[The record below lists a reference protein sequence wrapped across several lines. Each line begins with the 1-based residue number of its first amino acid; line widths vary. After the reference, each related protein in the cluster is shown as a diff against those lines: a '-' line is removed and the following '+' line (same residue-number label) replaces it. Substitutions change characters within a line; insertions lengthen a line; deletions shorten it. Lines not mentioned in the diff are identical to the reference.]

1 MLTSARRRILLGAA
15 ILSAACS
22 FGIYMFAE
30 SADTVAEMN
39 VWRQFLGLG
48 MVGVIG
54 ADLIAARVS
63 SGRHPNLGI
72 GTGLLIAT
80 PVNFAV
86 FAGVAL
92 AIHAGVRQLARLRK
106 P

>member
-22 FGIYMFAE
+22 LGIYMFAE
-30 SADTVAEMN
+30 SAETVAEMN
-39 VWRQFLGLG
+39 FWGPLFRLGL
-48 MVGVIG
+48 VGVIV
-54 ADLIAARVS
+54 ADLLAALVS
-63 SGRHPNLGI
+63 THPNLGI

-80 PVNFAV
+80 PVNFAL

-92 AIHAGVRQLARLRK
+92 AIHACVRLLARLLK

>member
-1 MLTSARRRILLGAA
+1 
-15 ILSAACS
+15 
-22 FGIYMFAE
+22 MFAE

-39 VWRQFLGLG
+39 FWRQFLRLG

-54 ADLIAARVS
+54 ADLIAALVS

-92 AIHAGVRQLARLRK
+92 AIHAGVRQLAKRLK

>member
-30 SADTVAEMN
+30 SADTVAEMSF
-39 VWRQFLGLG
+39 WGQLFRLGL
-48 MVGVIG
+48 VGVIV
-54 ADLIAARVS
+54 ADLVAALVS
-63 SGRHPNLGI
+63 VSLGI

-92 AIHAGVRQLARLRK
+92 AIHAGLRQLAKLLK

>member
-1 MLTSARRRILLGAA
+1 ML
-15 ILSAACS
+15 
-22 FGIYMFAE
+22 AE

-39 VWRQFLGLG
+39 FWRQFLRLG

-54 ADLIAARVS
+54 ADLVAALVS
-63 SGRHPNLGI
+63 SSRHPNLGI
-72 GTGLLIAT
+72 ETALLIAT

-92 AIHAGVRQLARLRK
+92 AIHAGVRQLAKLLK